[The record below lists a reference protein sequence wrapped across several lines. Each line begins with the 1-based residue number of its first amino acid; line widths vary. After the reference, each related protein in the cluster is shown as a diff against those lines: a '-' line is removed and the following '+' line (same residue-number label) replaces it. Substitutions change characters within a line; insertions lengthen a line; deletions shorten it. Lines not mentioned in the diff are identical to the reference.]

1 MLLIGSAKIKE
12 LRELLKSYNED
23 GVVFQVIGYEGLN
36 ITVLHNLEN
45 DSLAKELVK
54 KIVGSDPK
62 LRSYFLSVKIVDENG
77 NLI

>member
-45 DSLAKELVK
+45 DSLAKELV
-54 KIVGSDPK
+54 
-62 LRSYFLSVKIVDENG
+62 
-77 NLI
+77 